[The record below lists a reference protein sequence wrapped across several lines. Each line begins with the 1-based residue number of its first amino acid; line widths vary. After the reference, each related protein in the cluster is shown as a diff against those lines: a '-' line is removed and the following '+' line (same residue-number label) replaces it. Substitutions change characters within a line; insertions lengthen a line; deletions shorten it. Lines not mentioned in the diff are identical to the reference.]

1 MHYHFLFYTS
11 LGAGIN
17 GCLKDCLKDLRHFQM
32 EGKGS
37 VWLIHGILTKGEY
50 RVN

>member
-11 LGAGIN
+11 LGAQ
-17 GCLKDCLKDLRHFQM
+17 DCLKDLRHFQM